1 MGLFGSQKKN
11 DRHEAAAPETATLS
25 DGAVVRVARRVD
37 CLGDSC
43 PRPQL
48 LTRKALGEVA
58 STEVIEV
65 VLDNPSSVEALPPM
79 CGPLGAHHLE
89 TVKSDRC
96 WRVYI
101 RKN

>member
-1 MGLFGSQKKN
+1 MGLFGSQKRN
-11 DRHEAAAPETATLS
+11 RQEEAPGTATLS

-48 LTRKALGEVA
+48 LTRKALGEAA
-58 STEVIEV
+58 SAEVIEV

-79 CGPLGAHHLE
+79 CAPLGARHLE

-101 RKN
+101 RKD

>member
-1 MGLFGSQKKN
+1 MGLFDSKTARHGSTPPS
-11 DRHEAAAPETATLS
+11 ESVTLS
-25 DGAVVRVARRVD
+25 DGAVVVPARRID

-48 LTRKALGEVA
+48 LTRKALGEAV
-58 STEVIEV
+58 SSEVIEV
-65 VLDNPSSVEALPPM
+65 MLDNPSSVEALPPM
-79 CGPLGAHHLE
+79 CAPLDARHLE